1 MNADEKPAHVTVMV
15 HHVLS
20 GYNSRL
26 YPSRVQ
32 LIFFTLGVVDVLMPP
47 PISDPH
53 SFNTL
58 YREWSFRNPT
68 EQGSTVPILDE
79 LVAPHIE
86 SFNALFDD
94 GAGDG
99 SGLLSLA
106 IKGIGEKV
114 VFDGKDLDENGL
126 PTGNRL
132 SGE

>member
-1 MNADEKPAHVTVMV
+1 
-15 HHVLS
+15 
-20 GYNSRL
+20 
-26 YPSRVQ
+26 
-32 LIFFTLGVVDVLMPP
+32 MPP
-47 PISDPH
+47 PISDPY

-58 YREWSFRNPT
+58 YREWSFRHPT
-68 EQGSTVPILDE
+68 EEGSTVPILDE

-94 GAGDG
+94 GGGDG
-99 SGLLSLA
+99 SGLLNLA

-132 SGE
+132 SSAFQLSYFMAWHFKHLLVVSKDKECCSR